1 MFVKEINY
9 IDYNGNERTENFYFN
24 LNKSEIIE
32 MDASIPG
39 GFNGLLSLIQ
49 DKEDVSSL
57 MMTFKMF
64 IRKAYGVKSP
74 DGRRFEKSDEISD
87 SFEQCPAYDK
97 LFMELVTGNGNEALE
112 FIQST
117 FPSDIKK
124 NIFDEKKTL
133 EDISEKA

>member
-1 MFVKEINY
+1 MLIKEITY
-9 IDYNGNERTENFYFN
+9 TDYDGNERTEKFYFN
-24 LNKSEIIE
+24 LNKSELIE

-39 GFNGLLSLIQ
+39 GFNGLLSLIS

-74 DGRRFEKSDEISD
+74 DGRRFEKSDAISD

-97 LFMELVTGNGNEALE
+97 LFMELVTGDGNDALN

-117 FPSDIKK
+117 FPSDFQKSIAK
-124 NIFDEKKTL
+124 EKMAL
-133 EDISEKA
+133 SDKA

>member
-1 MFVKEINY
+1 MLIKEITY
-9 IDYNGNERTENFYFN
+9 TDYDGNERTEKFYFN
-24 LNKSEIIE
+24 LNKSELIE

-39 GFNGLLSLIQ
+39 GFNGLLSLIS

-74 DGRRFEKSDEISD
+74 DGRRFEKSDAISD

-97 LFMELVTGNGNEALE
+97 LFMELVTGDGNDALN

-117 FPSDIKK
+117 FPSDLKESIAKEK
-124 NIFDEKKTL
+124 TALFD
-133 EDISEKA
+133 KA